1 LITKRLN
8 LETNYFTSAG
18 ALFGNIGL
26 LRFTFNALAG
36 LLVLIIHLV
45 LSDPK
50 RLALRYSLHA
60 TILTLLLISLS
71 ACRHEPTP
79 KPRGYYRIDFP
90 EKAYKQLNESLPYDF
105 SIPVY
110 ATVSPDLLNPGQ
122 KEWITV
128 EIPDN
133 HAQIHLSYK
142 KIDHN
147 LSRLIEESR
156 SLVYKHSKKASSIE
170 EQVFVYPAKKTY
182 GMIYTIRGNAASP
195 IQFYLTD
202 SVNHFLRGALY
213 IKEIPN
219 YDSLRPVIKFL
230 SEDVLQMIS
239 TTEWKKYN
247 GR

>member
-1 LITKRLN
+1 MLPQLPSDLKQ
-8 LETNYFTSAG
+8 
-18 ALFGNIGL
+18 
-26 LRFTFNALAG
+26 LAG
-36 LLVLIIHLV
+36 RYYHHF
-45 LSDPK
+45 
-50 RLALRYSLHA
+50 ALPA
-60 TILTLLLISLS
+60 LLLISLS
-71 ACRHEPTP
+71 ACRHEQTP

-90 EKAYKQLNESLPYDF
+90 EKAYKQLNEPLPYDF
-105 SIPVY
+105 RIPVY
-110 ATVSPDLLNPGQ
+110 ATAGPDLMNPGQ

-128 EIPDN
+128 EIPRN
-133 HAQIHLSYK
+133 QAQIHISYK

-195 IQFYLTD
+195 MQFYLTD

-230 SEDVLQMIS
+230 SEDVMEMIS
-239 TTEWKKYN
+239 STEWKKYN